1 MIADY
6 IKYSISTF
14 KHRKV
19 RSGLT
24 IIGIIIGIASIIAL
38 IAISQGLQNSIKEQ
52 FESFGANRL
61 FIAGQGFSGPGS
73 QSEGLTTDDVETLER
88 ITEFSYVSPMLF
100 RTAEVKRRDETKFT
114 FIQALPAEDYEE
126 AFADVGIELE
136 TGRPI
141 RKGDKFEVVL
151 GYRAAKDLFKEEI
164 HIRNKILIEGKE
176 FKVVGI
182 YKEVGNR
189 DDDNAISIPLESAR
203 EIFDEPEQVDAIIA
217 QAKPGTDLKAIQ
229 AKAER
234 NLERD
239 RGDENFQVVTA
250 AQVAE
255 QINSV
260 LGIVQIVLVGIAA
273 ISLIVGGIGIMNSM
287 YTSVIERTKQIG
299 VMKAIGAR
307 NADILSLFLIESG
320 FLGLV
325 GGFFGTLLGAGVAY
339 MVGFAAKQAGF
350 GILSIHLQP
359 TLLIFGLLFAFVV
372 GMVSGAIPA
381 WQASKLK
388 PVDALRYE

>member
-1 MIADY
+1 MIKDY
-6 IKYSISTF
+6 ITYSISTF
-14 KHRKV
+14 RHRKV
-19 RSGLT
+19 RSWLT

-38 IAISQGLQNSIKEQ
+38 IAISQGLQNSIQEQ

-61 FIAGQGFSGPGS
+61 FIAGQGFQGPGS
-73 QSEGLTTDDVETLER
+73 ASDGLSTKDVDTLKKISDFE
-88 ITEFSYVSPMLF
+88 YVTPTLF

-126 AFADVGIELE
+126 AFSDVGIELE
-136 TGRPI
+136 NGRGI
-141 RKGDKFEVVL
+141 RKGDKYEVVL

-164 HIRNKILIEGKE
+164 HIRNKITIQGKD

-182 YKEVGNR
+182 YQEVGNP

-203 EIFDEPEQVDAIIA
+203 EIFEEPDKVDAIIA
-217 QAKPGTDLKAIQ
+217 QAKAGSDLKLVQ

-234 NLERD
+234 YLERE

-250 AQVAE
+250 TQIAD

-260 LGIVQIVLVGIAA
+260 LGIIQIVLVGIAA

-287 YTSVIERTKQIG
+287 YTSVLERTKQIG
-299 VMKAIGAR
+299 IMKAIGAR
-307 NADILSLFLIESG
+307 NSDILTLFLIESG

-325 GGFFGTLLGAGVAY
+325 GGLFGTLLGAGIAY

-350 GILSIHLQP
+350 GILSIKIGTP
-359 TLLIFGLLFAFVV
+359 LLLFGLFFAFVV

-381 WQASKLK
+381 IQASKLK